1 MEEMLLWFAFKNV
14 PKDWVNSVIV
24 PVPKKGDFHLCD
36 NWRGIS
42 LLSVPGKVFSRIIVN
57 RIIDNYE
64 SILDET
70 RRGYRKQR
78 GTIFTARQIQEKARE
93 QVCNLYVC
101 FFDLKKAYDS
111 VSIQICLMAGLY
123 SFVMVCLQKWSTLYT
138 IYIPTWKLLFAS
150 KGTLSDPFKV
160 DTGLK

>member
-1 MEEMLLWFAFKNV
+1 MSHDPPTHKISLGEIGVGHAETCVRLGKND
-14 PKDWVNSVIV
+14 PD
-24 PVPKKGDFHLCD
+24 
-36 NWRGIS
+36 IS

-70 RRGYRKQR
+70 RCGYRKQR

-111 VSIQICLMAGLY
+111 VSIQICLMASTHSLWFAFKNGQHY
-123 SFVMVCLQKWSTLYT
+123 TPSTFQHGSCCLRNL
-138 IYIPTWKLLFAS
+138 I
-150 KGTLSDPFKV
+150 
-160 DTGLK
+160 